1 VFYRTAA
8 RLFDIIVAD
17 SIGRSNLEALPDKQ
31 TRSLILPAS
40 PDAIDGDA
48 MKPELMLTRF
58 F

>member
-1 VFYRTAA
+1 VFYRTDA
-8 RLFDIIVAD
+8 RPFDVIVAD
-17 SIGRSNLEALPDKQ
+17 SIGRSNLEALPDRQ
-31 TRSLILPAS
+31 TRSLVLPAW